1 MYIIH
6 NMLTTSNNKNINSLS
21 VKEKQAIWRKRQI
34 DIFYGTG
41 RPIFKI
47 TNENQFMRKNY
58 DGNYYIESHQY
69 IDIDNKNFIANNKK
83 EIPTNQK

>member
-1 MYIIH
+1 
-6 NMLTTSNNKNINSLS
+6 MLTTSNNKNINSLS

-47 TNENQFMRKNY
+47 TNENQFMRKSY
-58 DGNYYIESHQY
+58 DGNYYIESRQY
-69 IDIDNKNFIANNKK
+69 IDLDNKNFIDNNKYLG
-83 EIPTNQK
+83 

>member
-1 MYIIH
+1 
-6 NMLTTSNNKNINSLS
+6 MLTTSNNKNINSLS

-34 DIFYGTG
+34 DIFYGSG

-47 TNENQFMRKNY
+47 TNENQFIRKIY
-58 DGNYYIESHQY
+58 DGEYYVESQQY
-69 IDIDNKNFIANNKK
+69 TDLDNKNFIDNKK

>member
-1 MYIIH
+1 
-6 NMLTTSNNKNINSLS
+6 MLTTSSNNKNINNLTA
-21 VKEKQAIWRKRQI
+21 KEKQAIWRKRQI
-34 DIFYGTG
+34 DIFYGSG

-69 IDIDNKNFIANNKK
+69 IDIDNKNFIANKK
-83 EIPTNQK
+83 YLGKPANLFVS

>member
-1 MYIIH
+1 MI
-6 NMLTTSNNKNINSLS
+6 TTVTVNNNINILS

-47 TNENQFMRKNY
+47 TNENQFIRKNY
-58 DGNYYIESHQY
+58 DGNYYIESQQY
-69 IDIDNKNFIANNKK
+69 MDLDNKNFIDNKK
-83 EIPTNQK
+83 

>member
-1 MYIIH
+1 MI
-6 NMLTTSNNKNINSLS
+6 TTSSNNKNINILS

-47 TNENQFMRKNY
+47 TNENQFMRKSY
-58 DGNYYIESHQY
+58 DGNYYIESQQY
-69 IDIDNKNFIANNKK
+69 MDLDNKNFIDNKK
-83 EIPTNQK
+83 